1 MVIISSNVHVL
12 EMLEPDFFGT
22 VLNHNITFIENGY
35 KNGLVM
41 IDTGLP
47 GNIEIISNF
56 LKKIKYSINDVS
68 YIFITHYHPD
78 HTGNVNAI
86 KEISKAKV
94 IANENE
100 KEKLLNESLFNINY
114 DDVKSTINV
123 NKEDFYKTTARIDN
137 IRRGRINADIYLKTE
152 ETFDNIKVINS
163 PGHTKGHIS
172 ILYNNILIA
181 GDAINNTDGIRP
193 PFMFFCDD
201 YAGAINS
208 FNKLINIKSKM
219 IIPFHGEIIKN

>member
-1 MVIISSNVHVL
+1 MVTISSNVHVL

-47 GNIEIISNF
+47 GNTEIISNF
-56 LKKIKYSINDVS
+56 LKKIKYSINDVA
-68 YIFITHYHPD
+68 YIFITHYHQD

-86 KEISKAKV
+86 KKISKAKV

-123 NKEDFYKTTARIDN
+123 NKEDFYKTTVRIDN
-137 IRRGRINADIYLKTE
+137 IRRGKINADIYLKAE
-152 ETFDNIKVINS
+152 ETFDNIMVIDS

-181 GDAINNTDGIRP
+181 GDAINNTNGIKP
-193 PFMFFCDD
+193 PFMFFCYD
-201 YAGAINS
+201 YADAVKS

-219 IIPFHGEIIKN
+219 IIPFHGEIIQN